1 MDDIDF
7 ATERAETFNATALQM
22 VLRRQSAAV
31 STGICL
37 SCSEPIETERLEANP
52 HARHCCDCAAEEE
65 AVSRRVKRCGPR

>member
-22 VLRRQSAAV
+22 VLRRPSAAR
-31 STGICL
+31 SSGTCM
-37 SCSEPIETERLEANP
+37 SCHEDIEAERLEANP

-65 AVSRRVKRCGPR
+65 AVSRRTRRCGPR